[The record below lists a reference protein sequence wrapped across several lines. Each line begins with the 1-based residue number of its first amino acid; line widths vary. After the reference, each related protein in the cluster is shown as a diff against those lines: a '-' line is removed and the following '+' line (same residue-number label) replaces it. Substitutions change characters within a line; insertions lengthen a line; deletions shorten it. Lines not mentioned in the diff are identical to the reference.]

1 MAATF
6 AKLRDGTWGLRGPV
20 AEVVPGATVRVTRR
34 DGSAKSEV
42 VGTIVWRNDEVAL
55 ATIAAGALP
64 ANASPARLERAANKI
79 LREAGCGAC
88 RRTAARTAQLWE
100 PCDRCGNEPVYR

>member
-20 AEVVPGATVRVTRR
+20 EQMIPGATITVTKK

-42 VGTIVWRNDEVAL
+42 IGVIVWKDDEVAL
-55 ATIAAGALP
+55 ATIAPGAIP
-64 ANASPARLERAANKI
+64 ANASPARLERAANRI
-79 LREAGCGAC
+79 LREAGCPAC
-88 RRTAARTAQLWE
+88 RRTATRTAQLWE
-100 PCDRCGNEPVYR
+100 ECDRCGNEPVYR